1 MAGTSRSSSSK
12 SMSSAK
18 PARLFAALGD
28 PLRLRLV
35 TRLGDGGPLSITELT
50 SGSRVSRQA
59 VTKHLRVLEGA
70 GLARSRRHGRER
82 RWELDGDELAAAQAQ
97 LEKVA
102 AQWDRRLARLK
113 ALVETD

>member
-1 MAGTSRSSSSK
+1 
-12 SMSSAK
+12 MSSAK

-35 TRLGDGGPLSITELT
+35 ARLGEGGPLSITELT
-50 SGSRVSRQA
+50 SGTRVSRQA
-59 VTKHLRVLEGA
+59 VTKHLRVLQGA
-70 GLARSRRHGRER
+70 GLARSRRNGRER
-82 RWELDGDELAAAQAQ
+82 RWELDGEELAAAQAQ

-113 ALVETD
+113 ALVESD